1 MIYYGHKSISGPKL
15 IIYIRFQNIFQSF
28 IGVEATHPAGAI
40 ETFSIF
46 SRSFGPNVYISG
58 TFSMYLRPNV
68 YIYVQMS
75 ILMSN
80 EGGFLEVIMVL
91 QTVGA
96 QIRPVRPRKW
106 SGCWNFSIISVI

>member
-1 MIYYGHKSISGPKL
+1 MHTFSGHISVFYWLELK
-15 IIYIRFQNIFQSF
+15 
-28 IGVEATHPAGAI
+28 GVEATRPAGAI

-46 SRSFGPNVYISG
+46 SQSFGPNVHISG
-58 TFSMYLRPNV
+58 TFSVYLRPNV

-80 EGGFLEVIMVL
+80 GGGFLEVIRVL
-91 QTVGA
+91 ETVGP
-96 QIRPVRPRKW
+96 QIRAVGPIKR